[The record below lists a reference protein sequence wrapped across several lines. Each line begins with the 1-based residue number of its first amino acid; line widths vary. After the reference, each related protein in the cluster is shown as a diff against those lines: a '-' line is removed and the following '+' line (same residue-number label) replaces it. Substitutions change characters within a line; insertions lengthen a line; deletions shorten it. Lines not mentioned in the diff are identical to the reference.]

1 MNAREKQA
9 NSRLRLLLA
18 VFILVFGVVLGRAV
32 WLQIVRAEDFER
44 MAKSQHRETQ
54 KTPAGRGTIFD
65 RTGVQRSAEELPCA
79 LAAEDVLIDAQRPG
93 QEAPL
98 EEDAYAEHDFVL
110 RPRREELH
118 GDGRRHEERPGDQPV
133 AVDPAAERA
142 GRERVPSGEADDEL
156 DPQPHG
162 GALARKRNAKV
173 EYIHKVRFWDKN
185 AALEKIAKYLG
196 MFVDRHEFGGINGAP
211 IKTEVTHTLDKASAK
226 LIASLVE

>member
-1 MNAREKQA
+1 MAPLDNPKHEAFAQA
-9 NSRLRLLLA
+9 
-18 VFILVFGVVLGRAV
+18 I
-32 WLQIVRAEDFER
+32 
-44 MAKSQHRETQ
+44 AKG
-54 KTPAGRGTIFD
+54 KTAD
-65 RTGVQRSAEELPCA
+65 EAYA
-79 LAAEDVLIDAQRPG
+79 LAGYKPNHGNATRLKSN
-93 QEAPL
+93 EAI
-98 EEDAYAEHDFVL
+98 
-110 RPRREELH
+110 RNR
-118 GDGRRHEERPGDQPV
+118 V
-133 AVDPAAERA
+133 AVIGARAAEKA
-142 GRERVPSGEADDEL
+142 EITISRVLQELARVGMADFRKAFDADGKLLPIEEWGDDLAAAVSSIEVVTRSLPGEADDEL